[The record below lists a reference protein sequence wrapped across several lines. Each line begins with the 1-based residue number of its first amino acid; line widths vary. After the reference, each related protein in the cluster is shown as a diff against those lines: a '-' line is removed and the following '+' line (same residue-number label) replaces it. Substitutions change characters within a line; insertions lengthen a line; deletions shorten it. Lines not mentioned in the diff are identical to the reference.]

1 MLKGIVVQF
10 LEEFPI
16 LENLRSMESG
26 GLLGSMVPV
35 QTGNKYIYNLITK
48 KNYYGKP
55 TLDLVRKV

>member
-1 MLKGIVVQF
+1 MLKGIAVQF

-35 QTGNKYIYNLITK
+35 WTGNKYIYNLITNK
-48 KNYYGKP
+48 
-55 TLDLVRKV
+55 T